1 MIELNAV
8 QTVAFGGLALFLGY
22 ALCRFIPVLGRYNLP
37 PPVIGGLVIALLVLW
52 AHGRDTVL
60 FRFDTALQGPLMVAF
75 FTSMGV
81 NASVALLKISGK
93 QVMVFLALASGFAV
107 IQNLVGIG
115 VATSFGLD
123 PMFGV
128 LAGSATLTGGPATG
142 LAFAP
147 LFEEAGL
154 VGAESIAI
162 TSAMA
167 GIVCGGLVG
176 GPAITLLI
184 RRLRLQPGKDQ
195 ATPVPAAVAEELD
208 VAVGDGVVVDTE
220 SVREFNALKSI
231 VVILLAMWVGA
242 WVGKG
247 FDALG
252 LTLPVYIGAMLVGAV
267 IRNFDDKTGWVG
279 LSVQTTD
286 LIGNVCLALFLAV
299 ALMNLKLW
307 ELSGLA
313 LPLIVNLGLQ
323 VALVVAFCVPVFRI
337 MGRDYDAAV
346 MGGGFIGFMLGT
358 TANAMAVMR
367 TLVLRY
373 GMAPRAFLVAPLV
386 GAFFIDFTNALIITG
401 FLNFWP

>member
-8 QTVAFGGLALFLGY
+8 QTVAFGGMALFLGY
-22 ALCRFIPVLGRYNLP
+22 ALCRVIPVLGRYNLP
-37 PPVIGGLVIALLVLW
+37 APVIGGLVIALLVLW

-60 FRFDTALQGPLMVAF
+60 FQFDTALQGPLMVAF

-81 NASVALLKISGK
+81 NASVALLKVSGR

-107 IQNLVGIG
+107 VQNLVGIG

-147 LFEEAGL
+147 LFEQAGL
-154 VGAESIAI
+154 AGAESIAI

-167 GIVCGGLVG
+167 GIVCGGIVG
-176 GPAITLLI
+176 GPAITVLI
-184 RRLRLQPGKDQ
+184 RRLRLR
-195 ATPVPAAVAEELD
+195 PAAGQSAEIPAEAAAEIDL
-208 VAVGDGVVVDTE
+208 AVGDGVVVDTE
-220 SVREFNALKSI
+220 AAREYNALKSI

-247 FDALG
+247 FDAIG

-267 IRNFDDKTGWVG
+267 IRNFDDRTGWVG

-313 LPLIVNLGLQ
+313 
-323 VALVVAFCVPVFRI
+323 
-337 MGRDYDAAV
+337 
-346 MGGGFIGFMLGT
+346 
-358 TANAMAVMR
+358 
-367 TLVLRY
+367 
-373 GMAPRAFLVAPLV
+373 
-386 GAFFIDFTNALIITG
+386 
-401 FLNFWP
+401 